1 MFNDKITK
9 SIAEAAMKVM
19 AASQGTTPKN
29 EKERKLAA
37 LAAPKDKITHKDVMV
52 GRGVVAKEEVQHINE
67 VKLPDSKHHH
77 FTVKSNF
84 DTPKPDDENYRTDTI
99 VHKGTVH
106 HKHVNSPSKFEVHNR
121 PTGLHWKTKHT
132 PEEKKAIVGHL
143 TKHKYFDEKD
153 FVGKDPARIHEEVEL
168 EEGIEDRLEAA
179 RAKAKAAGKTINPPK
194 KAVASTVRKVAGKA
208 YGGAA
213 QVDKPDDEDEEGEKP
228 VKRGRGRPK
237 GSTGRS
243 FKSKLYKE
251 SFSELMDDLK
261 SGGVKSL
268 YENVVFE
275 EIIEEEP
282 DNEQFTKEVEQQKK
296 KAAGTAGEAEK
307 AKVAK
312 ASVQAVKNE
321 GVEVEMFDADG
332 VNGVQIEER
341 ELTPDETKKKEEV
354 VKSMK
359 KKMAGFKERYGNRAK
374 EVMYAT
380 ATKVAKGE

>member
-37 LAAPKDKITHKDVMV
+37 LAAPKDKITHKDVLV

-67 VKLPDSKHHH
+67 VKLPDSTHHH

-168 EEGIEDRLEAA
+168 EEGIEDR
-179 RAKAKAAGKTINPPK
+179 
-194 KAVASTVRKVAGKA
+194 
-208 YGGAA
+208 
-213 QVDKPDDEDEEGEKP
+213 
-228 VKRGRGRPK
+228 
-237 GSTGRS
+237 
-243 FKSKLYKE
+243 KS
-251 SFSELMDDLK
+251 
-261 SGGVKSL
+261 
-268 YENVVFE
+268 VV
-275 EIIEEEP
+275 
-282 DNEQFTKEVEQQKK
+282 
-296 KAAGTAGEAEK
+296 
-307 AKVAK
+307 
-312 ASVQAVKNE
+312 
-321 GVEVEMFDADG
+321 
-332 VNGVQIEER
+332 
-341 ELTPDETKKKEEV
+341 
-354 VKSMK
+354 
-359 KKMAGFKERYGNRAK
+359 
-374 EVMYAT
+374 
-380 ATKVAKGE
+380 

>member
-52 GRGVVAKEEVQHINE
+52 GRGVIAK
-67 VKLPDSKHHH
+67 
-77 FTVKSNF
+77 
-84 DTPKPDDENYRTDTI
+84 
-99 VHKGTVH
+99 
-106 HKHVNSPSKFEVHNR
+106 
-121 PTGLHWKTKHT
+121 
-132 PEEKKAIVGHL
+132 
-143 TKHKYFDEKD
+143 
-153 FVGKDPARIHEEVEL
+153 EEVEL

-194 KAVASTVRKVAGKA
+194 KAAASTVRKVAGKA

-213 QVDKPDDEDEEGEKP
+213 QVDKPDEEDEEGEKP
-228 VKRGRGRPK
+228 AKRGRGRPK

-251 SFSELMDDLK
+251 SFSELIDDLNN
-261 SGGVKSL
+261 GGVKSL

-296 KAAGTAGEAEK
+296 KAAGTAGEEEK

-359 KKMAGFKERYGNRAK
+359 KKMAGFKERYGDRAR

-380 ATKVAKGE
+380 ATKMAKKD

>member
-37 LAAPKDKITHKDVMV
+37 LAAPKDKITHKDVLV
-52 GRGVVAKEEVQHINE
+52 GRGVVAKEEV
-67 VKLPDSKHHH
+67 
-77 FTVKSNF
+77 
-84 DTPKPDDENYRTDTI
+84 
-99 VHKGTVH
+99 
-106 HKHVNSPSKFEVHNR
+106 
-121 PTGLHWKTKHT
+121 
-132 PEEKKAIVGHL
+132 
-143 TKHKYFDEKD
+143 
-153 FVGKDPARIHEEVEL
+153 EL
-168 EEGIEDRLEAA
+168 QEGIEDRLEAA

-261 SGGVKSL
+261 NGGVKSL

-296 KAAGTAGEAEK
+296 KAAGTAGEDEK